1 MSQAKLDRLLQKPC
15 LATAPSGR
23 RFTPAHAAAPF
34 RTEPTHGRR
43 AKCGGLRRKP
53 PQEDFGNHS
62 ESTTLGARLCEDVND
77 TCVTDDVTMSQR
89 DKVTE
94 EWLQRC
100 VVTASHPADGQNPS
114 VTTTAAEHSQQP
126 LVITDNLKTGVDSQH
141 VVKAAR
147 GTNEREIGREEKGN
161 FFLLQRDG

>member
-43 AKCGGLRRKP
+43 SKCGGIRRKP
-53 PQEDFGNHS
+53 PPVDLGNHS

-77 TCVTDDVTMSQR
+77 TRVTDDVTMSQR

-94 EWLQRC
+94 EWLQQC
-100 VVTASHPADGQNPS
+100 VATASHPLDGQNPS
-114 VTTTAAEHSQQP
+114 VTTTEAERSPQT
-126 LVITDNLKTGVDSQH
+126 LVISDNLNTRVDAQH
-141 VVKAAR
+141 AVNAGH
-147 GTNEREIGREEKGN
+147 GTNERDVGRDEKGN
-161 FFLLQRDG
+161 FFHLQRDG